1 MCRSYASSFRN
12 IFIVFYSYFFFLLLS
27 LFFEVYNPDFI
38 KQVSGTK
45 VRFKLLNDL
54 KIYNR
59 ELTGRSDNWKQQTL
73 NTRLIDHGWLDEGAL
88 PSLQRVEV

>member
-1 MCRSYASSFRN
+1 MIICLKLAKTCTNDHIWCLTDLACAARMHQAIKTF
-12 IFIVFYSYFFFLLLS
+12 FIVFYSFFFFLLLS

-59 ELTGRSDNWKQQTL
+59 EL
-73 NTRLIDHGWLDEGAL
+73 
-88 PSLQRVEV
+88 